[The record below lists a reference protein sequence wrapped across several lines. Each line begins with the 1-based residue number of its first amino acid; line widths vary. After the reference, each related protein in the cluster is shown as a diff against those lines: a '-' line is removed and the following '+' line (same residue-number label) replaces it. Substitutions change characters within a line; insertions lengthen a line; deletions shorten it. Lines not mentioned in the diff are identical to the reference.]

1 MHHFAYQMY
10 SFIKLMNKGSDPI
23 KTRLKSFRE
32 KKSDKNIFYEIDLQL
47 KVDNKKIVSSNRWKF
62 STF

>member
-1 MHHFAYQMY
+1 
-10 SFIKLMNKGSDPI
+10 MNKGSDPI

-32 KKSDKNIFYEIDLQL
+32 KKSNKNIFYEIDLQL
-47 KVDNKKIVSSNRWKF
+47 KVDNKKIVCSNRWKI

>member
-1 MHHFAYQMY
+1 
-10 SFIKLMNKGSDPI
+10 MNKGSDPI

-32 KKSDKNIFYEIDLQL
+32 KKSNKNIFYEIDLQL
-47 KVDNKKIVSSNRWKF
+47 KVDNKKSLNIWKI